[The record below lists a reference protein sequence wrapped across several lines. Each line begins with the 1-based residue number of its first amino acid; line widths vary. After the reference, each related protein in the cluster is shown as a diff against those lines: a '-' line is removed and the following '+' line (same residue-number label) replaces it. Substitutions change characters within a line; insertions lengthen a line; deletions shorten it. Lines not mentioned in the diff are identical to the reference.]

1 MRTFLLALV
10 TALSAVAMTVGVASP
25 AAAQE
30 SNAIVD
36 VSVQPGGTWT
46 DAATHLTYRLYTVTV
61 EFTHRGPIAVQVDE
75 HAVGS
80 GERLVYDSGGVG
92 RSGTDTVS
100 FQMGYGLVGQPVYVE
115 AWLYKPGKLVG
126 KRPGV
131 LKGEVICDSWTT
143 GTYTN

>member
-1 MRTFLLALV
+1 M
-10 TALSAVAMTVGVASP
+10 LSAQM
-25 AAAQE
+25 Q
-30 SNAIVD
+30 NAISD
-36 VSVQPGGTWT
+36 VSVQAGGTWT
-46 DAATHLTYRLYTVTV
+46 DPATHLTYRQYMITV
-61 EFTHRGPIAVQVDE
+61 EFTHRGTTAVQVDE

-100 FQMGYGLVGQPVYVE
+100 FGMGYGLVGQPVYFE

-126 KRPGV
+126 KPPGV
-131 LKGEVICDSWTT
+131 LKGEVIYDSWTS